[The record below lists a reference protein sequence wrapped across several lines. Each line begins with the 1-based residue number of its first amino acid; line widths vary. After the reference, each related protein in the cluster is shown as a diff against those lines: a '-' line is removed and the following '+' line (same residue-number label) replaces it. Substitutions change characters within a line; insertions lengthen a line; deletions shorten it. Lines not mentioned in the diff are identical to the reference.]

1 MPTGYLQSY
10 KLEGFFA
17 LDKNGITQQSKKFN
31 SNRSNA
37 VCNSTLNFVQSILN
51 SLHGNPKN
59 SGAVQAG

>member
-17 LDKNGITQQSKKFN
+17 LDKNCITQQSKKFN

-37 VCNSTLNFVQSILN
+37 VRNSTLNFDKSILN